1 MKKIVSAANL
11 ILLTL
16 IAGLSVECFYTLVA
30 YSYARPASVQEIP
43 APPVSKKKG
52 PMHPLTYYQPIVAR
66 DLFKANDKTGKPAV
80 LNEPA
85 ENLEMTDLNIRLW
98 GTVTGQGPDN
108 YAVIESIAPNHRR
121 TQQLYR
127 QGDVVAS
134 ATIKRILPDKVVLDH
149 NGTPQVLLLEVF
161 KRTGRLPVRRRPR
174 FPAVMRRTI
183 SRKTI
188 ENAVGNVNQLLG
200 QARIVPAG
208 RGGMRILAIKP
219 HSLFRR
225 MGLRNG
231 DVITGVNN
239 RKLRS
244 MDDAMSLYQEL
255 KNGGSVSIQLL
266 RRGRRQTIEY
276 RVR

>member
-1 MKKIVSAANL
+1 MKRIVSAAIL

-30 YSYARPASVQEIP
+30 YSYSRPAPIP
-43 APPVSKKKG
+43 EAPPPTVSEIKARS
-52 PMHPLTYYQPIVAR
+52 HPLTYYQPIVAR
-66 DLFKANDKTGKPAV
+66 DLFRTKDRATKPAV
-80 LNEPA
+80 LSEPA
-85 ENLEMTDLNIRLW
+85 ENIEPTDLNIRLW
-98 GTVTGQGPDN
+98 GTVTGQGPDS

-121 TQQLYR
+121 SQQLYR

-134 ATIKRILPDKVVLDH
+134 ATIKKILPDKVILDH
-149 NGTPQVLLLEVF
+149 NGTSQVLLLEDF
-161 KRTGRLPVRRRPR
+161 KSASRLPMPRRFRY
-174 FPAVMRRTI
+174 PALMRRTI
-183 SRKTI
+183 SRKTL

-219 HSLFRR
+219 RSLFRR

-239 RKLRS
+239 RQLHS
-244 MDDAMSLYQEL
+244 MDDAMSLYQNL
-255 KNGGSVSIQLL
+255 KNGEPVSIQLL
-266 RRGRRQTIEY
+266 RRGRRETIEY